1 MTRPLLAALII
12 LISGHSGPT
21 PRMQSPASLPAV
33 SISLPANVPS
43 ETVQIR
49 YFMSGSFGG
58 YGGLIEPEPN
68 LTAYEIE
75 TSTQGKPANELKIL
89 VYAAGCEFQT
99 FELDLSQLTNSKKQ
113 FVCDSLPRT
122 RISGEVPG
130 ELMLNENAQLSVH
143 YMAFWANTFFG
154 IKDGMVPDFQLVT
167 ATPDADGHFLVD
179 IPDFSADKTASSY
192 QEDAGLSFRL
202 RDSKTGNNITF
213 DLKPERPEF
222 RTETQQLKVLP
233 SYEGGMKF
241 ADLFY

>member
-58 YGGLIEPEPN
+58 YGGLIEPKPN

-75 TSTQGKPANELKIL
+75 ASTQGKPANELKIL
-89 VYAAGCEFQT
+89 VYAAGCGFQT
-99 FELDLSQLTNSKKQ
+99 FELDLSQLTNSNEQ
-113 FVCDSLPRT
+113 FVCDRLPRT

-130 ELMLNENAQLSVH
+130 ELMLNANAQLSVH

-167 ATPDADGHFLVD
+167 AAPDADGHFLVD

-192 QEDAGLSFRL
+192 QEDASLSFRL
-202 RDSKTGNNITF
+202 RDSKTGNNIAF
-213 DLKPERPEF
+213 DLKPARPEY
-222 RTETQQLKVLP
+222 RTETQELKLLP
-233 SYEGGMKF
+233 SYAGDVKF
-241 ADLFY
+241 ADPFH